1 MKTLELVPR
10 RMLMSETTS
19 EFLEKII
26 FVHGNRKARSVSG
39 CCCSGSLAG
48 LFGLAISSAS
58 TAPPPVCSPAGP
70 GFLATTAALSA
81 SPAFGT
87 KYSKNPAA
95 FQEIP
100 KASKEL
106 SFFCSHLMYLW
117 LWQCCWPALGVGR
130 RMRISVQILAEL
142 LSQILQN
149 VKLLRGVFS
158 EVFI

>member
-26 FVHGNRKARSVSG
+26 FVYGNPKARSVSG
-39 CCCSGSLAG
+39 YRCSGSLAG

-70 GFLATTAALSA
+70 GFLAATAALSA

-95 FQEIP
+95 FQEITQGFQRVKFLLQP
-100 KASKEL
+100 RHVSMAVAVL
-106 SFFCSHLMYLW
+106 
-117 LWQCCWPALGVGR
+117 
-130 RMRISVQILAEL
+130 LACFRSWEE
-142 LSQILQN
+142 N
-149 VKLLRGVFS
+149 
-158 EVFI
+158 EN